1 LINQRYKVLTLKGA
15 MTLISNERHDYHKMT
30 SECCIAPP
38 GSLRSPSGTLRGKT
52 KDESFA
58 QNTQLSPMLMLPSQK
73 PLRDISRVCENPKTF
88 RGTSLRSA
96 SLVSP
101 QPFGLILTSAS
112 LRSATEIQKMKCLK
126 AKALRC
132 AQLNKHKSQDLKVK
146 GTSVPSAR

>member
-1 LINQRYKVLTLKGA
+1 MLTLKGA
-15 MTLISNERHDYHKMT
+15 MTLKSNERHSYHKMT

-58 QNTQLSPMLMLPSQK
+58 QNTQLSPVLMLPSQK
-73 PLRDISRVCENPKTF
+73 PLRDISIVCENPKTF

-146 GTSVPSAR
+146 GTSVPSAK

>member
-1 LINQRYKVLTLKGA
+1 MLTGA
-15 MTLISNERHDYHKMT
+15 MTGIFNERRGYHKMT

-38 GSLRSPSGTLRGKT
+38 GSLRSPSGTLRGTT

-58 QNTQLSPMLMLPSQK
+58 QNTQLSPVLMLPSHA
-73 PLRDISRVCENPKTF
+73 LRDISKACENPKIF

-101 QPFGLILTSAS
+101 QPFGLVLTSAS

-126 AKALRC
+126 AKTLRC
-132 AQLNKHKSQDLKVK
+132 AQLDKHKSQDLKVK
-146 GTSVPSAR
+146 GTSVPSAN

>member
-1 LINQRYKVLTLKGA
+1 

-58 QNTQLSPMLMLPSQK
+58 QNTQLSPVLMLPSHA
-73 PLRDISRVCENPKTF
+73 LRDISIVCENPKTF

-146 GTSVPSAR
+146 GTSVPSAK

>member
-1 LINQRYKVLTLKGA
+1 MLTLKGA
-15 MTLISNERHDYHKMT
+15 MTLKSNERHSYHKMT

-52 KDESFA
+52 NDESFI
-58 QNTQLSPMLMLPSQK
+58 QNIQLSSVLMLPSQK
-73 PLRDISRVCENPKTF
+73 PLRDISIVCENPKTF

-146 GTSVPSAR
+146 GTSVPSAK